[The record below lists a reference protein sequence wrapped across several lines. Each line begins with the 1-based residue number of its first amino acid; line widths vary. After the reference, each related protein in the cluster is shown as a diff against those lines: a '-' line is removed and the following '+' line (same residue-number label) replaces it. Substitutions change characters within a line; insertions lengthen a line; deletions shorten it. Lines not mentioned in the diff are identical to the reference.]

1 MTTTTVIAKAIY
13 VIATTSEAKWEAI
26 HFLTGHPMKKLI
38 LSILTSIILT
48 TATFALPGFTSFIP
62 DSAGEYVY
70 YRDSS
75 FTRESYIG
83 ILGYDD
89 STIQIRYFAPQDDN
103 EMLPAKEIAILITVD
118 PASDYWN
125 MTGERIVSTILPD
138 TDDTDIVNYL
148 HDILYEFSA
157 RRINAGEVESDK
169 IILDQDYAQFGGKVA
184 ITFDA
189 RIPLFNIRTITDGKG
204 TKVFDCVTIGT
215 IKSSTDNTFEL
226 FNGIST
232 VKPSVTKET
241 KKTAKSKICKFENRQ
256 VTLDEGWEQKME
268 NFWTLGNDSLITM
281 SVLPKVAEDKNL
293 NDLYVQRKL
302 LESTEGSY
310 TDFQNCEIIYTQAKD
325 SYKLVSTSYFPE
337 SNINVC
343 LTKLLTRNKDGGF
356 DYFSIS
362 TYQSAYLKNPLYF
375 DKIVKSYK

>member
-1 MTTTTVIAKAIY
+1 
-13 VIATTSEAKWEAI
+13 
-26 HFLTGHPMKKLI
+26 MKKLI
-38 LSILTSIILT
+38 LSIITSIIIT
-48 TATFALPGFTSFIP
+48 TASFALPGFTSFIP

-89 STIQIRYFAPQDDN
+89 ATIQIRYFAPQDD
-103 EMLPAKEIAILITVD
+103 EAKLPAKEISILITVD
-118 PASDYWN
+118 PKADIWT
-125 MTGERIVSTILPD
+125 MTGEKIISTILPD

-148 HDILYEFSA
+148 HDLLYEFSA
-157 RRINAGEVESDK
+157 RRTSAVAVESDSL
-169 IILDQDYAQFGGKVA
+169 ILDQDYAQFGGKVA

-189 RIPLFNIRTITDGKG
+189 RIPLFNIRTITDEKG
-204 TKVFDCVTIGT
+204 TKIFDCVTIGT
-215 IKSSTDNTFEL
+215 IKSSEDKSFEA
-226 FNGIST
+226 FTGVT
-232 VKPSVTKET
+232 APKPAVAKET
-241 KKTAKSKICKFENRQ
+241 RKPAKAKICKFENRQ

-310 TDFQNCEIIYTQAKD
+310 TDFQNCEITYTQAKD

-337 SNINVC
+337 SKASVY
-343 LTKLLTRNKDGGF
+343 LTKILTRNNDGGF

-362 TYQSAYLKNPLYF
+362 TYQTAYLKNPSYF
-375 DKIVKSYK
+375 DKIIKSYK